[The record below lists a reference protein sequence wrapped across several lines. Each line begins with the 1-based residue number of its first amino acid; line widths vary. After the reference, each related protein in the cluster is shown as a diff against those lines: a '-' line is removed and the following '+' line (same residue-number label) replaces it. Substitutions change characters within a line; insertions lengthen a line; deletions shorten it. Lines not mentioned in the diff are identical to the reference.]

1 MRVRHVDFAHAFRHS
16 AHSGSGGGGGGP
28 RPPRDENFLA
38 GLRALIARL
47 HGVMA
52 IKAHD
57 TLL

>member
-16 AHSGSGGGGGGP
+16 AHSSGGGP
-28 RPPRDENFLA
+28 APPRDENFLA

-52 IKAHD
+52 MKAAD